1 MSKGSG
7 GMPEYWLD
15 LVTDTLAQLD
25 VGARGAFL
33 QKFLQSLVGRGVSEE
48 ESITYWEGILARQIQ
63 WAEKLGRPV
72 TLRTAV
78 VDYVEDLRILRNPVL
93 MEYDELKKLRHNA
106 ATDSLTGLN
115 NRRMFEE
122 YLVQEIDRSTRYGSA
137 FALLSF
143 DLRSFKSVNDIYG
156 HAAGDEILRCLA
168 RASIENLRGS
178 DIPCRV
184 GGDEFAVILPQA
196 DRPGAEVLAG
206 RIASKFEES
215 ARSLAPGVPVGV
227 DYGIAIFPEDGKNT
241 TSLIAAADRR
251 LYASKCKPRD
261 RSEGPTAAPQDA
273 VPNTAEAAP
282 QKEVAQAHHHIHRPP
297 HPSAPA
303 DTEGF
308 LEKVQIPENA
318 LDGRKFERIRL
329 EGAPT
334 MGIVR
339 VGGKSCTVKIL
350 DASRGGVCI
359 LVDQIDL
366 PETFRAQLQVPTLFG
381 GELAL
386 QRVYS
391 LLLPEGKRR
400 VGCRLASILTPK

>member
-184 GGDEFAVILPQA
+184 GGTSLRSFFLKPTDPERRCWLDELHPNSKSPPVPLPQA
-196 DRPGAEVLAG
+196 CRWGLIMELPFSLRMERTRPA
-206 RIASKFEES
+206 
-215 ARSLAPGVPVGV
+215 
-227 DYGIAIFPEDGKNT
+227 
-241 TSLIAAADRR
+241 
-251 LYASKCKPRD
+251 
-261 RSEGPTAAPQDA
+261 
-273 VPNTAEAAP
+273 
-282 QKEVAQAHHHIHRPP
+282 
-297 HPSAPA
+297 
-303 DTEGF
+303 
-308 LEKVQIPENA
+308 
-318 LDGRKFERIRL
+318 
-329 EGAPT
+329 
-334 MGIVR
+334 
-339 VGGKSCTVKIL
+339 
-350 DASRGGVCI
+350 
-359 LVDQIDL
+359 
-366 PETFRAQLQVPTLFG
+366 
-381 GELAL
+381 
-386 QRVYS
+386 
-391 LLLPEGKRR
+391 
-400 VGCRLASILTPK
+400 